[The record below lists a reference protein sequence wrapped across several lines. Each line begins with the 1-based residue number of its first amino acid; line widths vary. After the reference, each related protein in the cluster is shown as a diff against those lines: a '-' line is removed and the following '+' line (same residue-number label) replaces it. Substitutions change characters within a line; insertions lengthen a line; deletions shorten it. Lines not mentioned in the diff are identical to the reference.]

1 MTRYWHQNNVDQFKI
16 AQIQGENNQTQ
27 GMENSGV
34 STMGKEKLIE
44 LQEKDTTLSHIQEQV
59 VSDQKLVVIKWLT
72 TRGLEY

>member
-16 AQIQGENNQTQ
+16 AQIQGENKQTQ
-27 GMENSGV
+27 GKENSGV
-34 STMGKEKLIE
+34 STVGKEKLIE

-59 VSDQKLVVIKWLT
+59 VSDQKLVAIKWLT